1 LVTYA
6 IAILINY
13 VWEMV
18 QMPLYQGMPFDQ
30 VRSYLLCFKAAIGD
44 GNITL
49 LIFLG
54 GLLLFRDRRW
64 PAGLT
69 VWKAVYLVVTGCL
82 VAVVIELLAVRQG
95 RWTYSALMPLVPLL
109 DIGLV
114 PLLQLILLPYLSFC
128 LSLKI
133 LAARTGK

>member
-1 LVTYA
+1 VTYV

-18 QMPLYQGMPFDQ
+18 QMPLYVGMPFDRL
-30 VRSYLLCFKAAIGD
+30 RSYLLCFKASFGD
-44 GNITL
+44 ANITL
-49 LIFLG
+49 LIFFA
-54 GLLLFRDRRW
+54 GLPLFRDWRW

-69 VWKAVYLVVTGCL
+69 AWKAVYLVVTGCI
-82 VAVVIELLAVRQG
+82 VAVAIELLAVRQG
-95 RWTYSALMPLVPLL
+95 RWAYSALMPLVPLL

-114 PLLQLILLPYLSFC
+114 PLLQLILLPYVSFY

-133 LAARTGK
+133 LASRTRT